1 MVRSKLYPVERKVG
15 SSRHVLICQVRT
27 SIRITDTSSG
37 FVTKSAYKIN
47 HNFNCNSKCLIYLRS
62 CKTCGKKYTSRTV
75 DKFRIFRKFRIITNR
90 MLQKQLVV
98 TWKVVNNNFFKT
110 IFCRMTIMDF

>member
-47 HNFNCNSKCLIYLRS
+47 HNFNCNSKCLIYLQS

-75 DKFRIFRKFRIITNR
+75 GKFRIFRKFRIITNR
-90 MLQKQLVV
+90 MLEKQLVV